1 MHRLFTTLSQVLGY
15 EHILDQYNLKTVYLK
30 QILLKYGVSTI
41 CQTSAFTLSVPL
53 MTATVKTD
61 IQNQISDFL
70 VGRMAHGDIEQTMQ
84 QG

>member
-1 MHRLFTTLSQVLGY
+1 MHRLFTTLSQVLRY
-15 EHILDQYNLKTVYLK
+15 ERILDQYNPKTVDLK
-30 QILLKYGVSTI
+30 QILLKYGESTI
-41 CQTSAFTLSVPL
+41 CLTCSFTLSMPL

-70 VGRMAHGDIEQTMQ
+70 VSRMAHGDIEQTMQ